1 MAIWLVHHLPLSIY
15 SELEKQRGEKDEN
28 YAELAATLQQLVN
41 KQQKVTED
49 KFQMERQRH
58 REQNA
63 LADLQQK
70 FDQRMKD
77 YEYEKEKEA
86 VYLGDR

>member
-1 MAIWLVHHLPLSIY
+1 M
-15 SELEKQRGEKDEN
+15 ERQRGEVDEN
-28 YAELAATLQQLVN
+28 YAELAAGLQELLN
-41 KQQKVTED
+41 RQQGLTEE
-49 KFQMERQRH
+49 KFQLEREKQKAQRQL
-58 REQNA
+58 EDTQT
-63 LADLQQK
+63 K